1 MAIGRRSPVVAQSRA
16 TDLHHRLLPK
26 ARTEGIII
34 SLQSLAVPLSL
45 PVVAPSRVQWRQA
58 DHDLWVA
65 TLDGEFAGMLST
77 DDLGRHHVTDR
88 IARPVLATGSW
99 AVATAALD
107 PVSDHVAPS
116 PARRRRRR
124 RGRNRPAGR

>member
-1 MAIGRRSPVVAQSRA
+1 MAIGRRSPVVAESRA

-45 PVVAPSRVQWRQA
+45 PVVTPPTRVQWRQA

-77 DDLGRHHVTDR
+77 DALGHHHVTDR
-88 IARPVLATGSW
+88 IARPVVSTRSWSAATS
-99 AVATAALD
+99 ALD
-107 PVSDHVAPS
+107 PVAERTATTST
-116 PARRRRRR
+116 RRRRR
-124 RGRNRPAGR
+124 RGRSRPTGR